1 MVIRA
6 KADREAGHAID
17 PVIRYRAVGS
27 VAGLE
32 HCADQALEQRR
43 IREALLTRN
52 RRETTFR
59 FAIYPGLE
67 LCAVAHL
74 ERHLYQRA
82 AGRLSCISL
91 QIQRNQTNFFSSF
104 SPLFF

>member
-17 PVIRYRAVGS
+17 PVIRRRAVGS

-43 IREALLTRN
+43 VREPLLTRD
-52 RRETTFR
+52 RRETSLR
-59 FAIYPGLE
+59 FVIYPSLE
-67 LCAVAHL
+67 LCAVAHR

-82 AGRLSCISL
+82 AARLSCVSYKM
-91 QIQRNQTNFFSSF
+91 QRNATI
-104 SPLFF
+104 L